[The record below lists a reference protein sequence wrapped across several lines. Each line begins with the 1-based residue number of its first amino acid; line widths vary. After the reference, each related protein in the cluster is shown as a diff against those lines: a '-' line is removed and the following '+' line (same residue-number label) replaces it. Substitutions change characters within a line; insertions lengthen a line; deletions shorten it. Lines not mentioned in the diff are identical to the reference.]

1 MAHGTQ
7 AKNQTAPRGG
17 ADIGVYGLGTMG
29 SALALNL
36 ADNGFNV
43 AVSNREADWIAP
55 FLAEAGPLA
64 EQLTGAERLEDFVA
78 AIKAPRSILFM
89 IPSGA
94 PVDAMIEAIKPLL
107 EPGDTLIDG
116 GNADFHDTRR
126 RSAELD
132 GTGLHFVG
140 MGVSGGEAGARFG
153 PSMMVGGSDH
163 SWQQFRPM
171 AEAIAA
177 RFDGAPCVAHLGP
190 DGAGHFV
197 KTVHNGIEYADMQM
211 IAEVYGLLRDAG
223 GQGAVEIGNL
233 FAEWQ
238 KGPLSS
244 YLIEV
249 SAAALLSVDQQTGAP
264 MVDVIRDQAGQKGT
278 GRWTLIEALKM
289 GQSANT
295 IEAAVGAR
303 GWSSEKAVREMAEPL
318 LPEAVQDAPLP
329 ETDDLEL
336 ALLAGRIIGHAQ
348 GFRILTA
355 ASEEFEWQL
364 DLARISEIWRAGC
377 IIRSALL
384 DEFADAFRGELPS
397 GHLILAPAMRKRLEH
412 SIPALRRVVA
422 AGALLGVALP
432 ALSAALAWYDSMRRA
447 RGTANMIQAQRD
459 FFGAHGFERDGEEG
473 KFHGTWNP
481 LP

>member
-1 MAHGTQ
+1 MATGTQ
-7 AKNQTAPRGG
+7 AMGG
-17 ADIGVYGLGTMG
+17 ATDGMGADFGVYGLGTMG

-36 ADNGFNV
+36 ADSGFTV
-43 AVSNREADWIAP
+43 AVSNREAEWIAP

-64 EQLTGAERLEDFVA
+64 ERLTGAESLEAFVA
-78 AIKAPRSILFM
+78 AIARPRSILFM

-94 PVDAMIEAIKPLL
+94 PVDAMIAAIKPLL
-107 EPGDTLIDG
+107 DEGDTLIDG

-126 RSAELD
+126 RSAELE

-140 MGVSGGEAGARFG
+140 MGVSGGEAGARNG

-163 SWQQFRPM
+163 SWEQFQPM

-177 RFDGAPCVAHLGP
+177 DFEGSPCVAHLGP

-223 GQGAVEIGNL
+223 GQGAVKIGNL

-249 SAAALLSVDQQTGAP
+249 SAAALLSVDTQTGTP

-318 LPEAVQDAPLP
+318 LPEGVQDAPLP
-329 ETDDLEL
+329 EPGDLEQ

-348 GFRILTA
+348 GFRILSA
-355 ASEEFEWQL
+355 ASEEFEWSL
-364 DLARISEIWRAGC
+364 DMARISEIWRAGC

-384 DEFADAFRGELPS
+384 DEFADAFRGELPG
-397 GHLILAPAMRKRLEH
+397 GHLILAPAMRKRLEE
-412 SIPALRRVVA
+412 SVPALRRVVA

-432 ALSAALAWYDSMRRA
+432 ALSAALAWYDTMRRA

-459 FFGAHGFERDGEEG
+459 FFGAHGFERQGEEG